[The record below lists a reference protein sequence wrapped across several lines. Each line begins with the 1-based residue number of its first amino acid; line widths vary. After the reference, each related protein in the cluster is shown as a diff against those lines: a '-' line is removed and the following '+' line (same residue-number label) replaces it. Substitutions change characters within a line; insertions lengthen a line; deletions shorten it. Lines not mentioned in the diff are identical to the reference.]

1 VWTEIGGFCLVNEC
15 RFVGFLSIRYF
26 GVKKSLKK
34 LCSMNKFIYLCK
46 LKEFVVL
53 CGVMA

>member
-1 VWTEIGGFCLVNEC
+1 VWTEIVGFCLVNEC